1 MDQRNVIFIYKSIL
15 FIYGSIFKN
24 SYWWCTHWQTPLFS
38 QNSRKLFIYFLFWKQ
53 WNRKQKTR
61 PHTSLAFIL
70 NFSFLVQLTNLRKMW
85 KNKQTKTQTEKL
97 KRTLKNQ
104 THLSNCLFKNWLTE
118 SLRLRQSIKQREQE
132 NGPGS
137 KIWPLRSII
146 WWARAENCWRT
157 DEDWPIALIRSF
169 SMTIPPFWK
178 TRLWES
184 IVTIAALWSKIII
197 ADLVFSSPITCWFPY
212 SSSIKSS
219 WAGGCLLYSISTC
232 CGVFCLSLALFS
244 S

>member
-1 MDQRNVIFIYKSIL
+1 MK
-15 FIYGSIFKN
+15 
-24 SYWWCTHWQTPLFS
+24 
-38 QNSRKLFIYFLFWKQ
+38 
-53 WNRKQKTR
+53 KQKKK
-61 PHTSLAFIL
+61 
-70 NFSFLVQLTNLRKMW
+70 QTNKD
-85 KNKQTKTQTEKL
+85 TKTQKL
-97 KRTLKNQ
+97 KRILKNQ

-219 WAGGCLLYSISTC
+219 WAGVSTLQYLYLLRCFLPFAGFVFIVALSFCHFWLLLTEFSFSIAQIDC
-232 CGVFCLSLALFS
+232 
-244 S
+244 